1 MKDDFDKWEQRAK
14 ENSEKIMG
22 NPKRTKKEIRD
33 AIKKTKMKK
42 SIKIKS
48 SYSLW
53 KRIWVLIK
61 NPFTYIFCGYIEH

>member
-22 NPKRTKKEIRD
+22 NPKRTREEIRD

-61 NPFTYIFCGYIEH
+61 NPFTYIFCGYVEY